1 MAQKRMFDRGIIR
14 TDNFIDMPPTSQNLY
29 FHLGMEAD
37 DEGFV
42 SPKMVMRMI
51 GSGDDDLKVLIMKGF
66 VLPFQSGVIVITDW
80 NENNYLDKNRLKETK
95 HQEEKKQL
103 CLTNN
108 NKYVFNTCL
117 TSIEEKRREEDKG
130 SGENSF
136 SFKGE
141 IKNGK
146 PRRLPPDKKI
156 NDRCVVDGQGFIK
169 RLDHN
174 TSKVSKIY
182 GKNT

>member
-51 GSGDDDLKVLIMKGF
+51 GSSDDDLKVLIMKGF
-66 VLPFQSGVIVITDW
+66 VLPFQSGVIIITDW

-95 HQEEKKQL
+95 HQEEKKL
-103 CLTNN
+103 IMLTSN
-108 NKYVFNTCL
+108 NKYVFNKCL
-117 TSIEEKRREEDKG
+117 TSIEENRREE
-130 SGENSF
+130 SSNQIS
-136 SFKGE
+136 SFKRTTTN
-141 IKNGK
+141 NGNP
-146 PRRLPPDKKI
+146 PRRHPRLKPIKKI
-156 NDRCVVDGQGFIK
+156 NDNTIIDGQGFMQRTDRKGI
-169 RLDHN
+169 N
-174 TSKVSKIY
+174 
-182 GKNT
+182 KNNF